1 MSASASASPPV
12 ERPSRRPSPRRT
24 RRGPPALAR
33 AGRALTSTPVL
44 AVALAALAWPVE
56 SRLLPGSIGLNSW
69 PTALHLA
76 THYHFHWGPDVAYT
90 YGPLGFLRY
99 PLVYFEGTARLA
111 LIYVGVTQLALSA
124 SLLYVLRRAF
134 GVWVACG
141 LTLLALCLVPD
152 ERVVAVV
159 FVWAVVA
166 LRADAPRILRTAF
179 VPAVGFL
186 GAVEML
192 VKFNSG
198 VAVLAI
204 GVIAALAMRRRGRDL
219 LVLAGCFVAS
229 FLALWL
235 LAAQRLG
242 DIPTYITGTKEIV
255 SGYGPALGGADPDTT
270 GAVVAALLCIAVVF
284 AIARDAVS
292 QSVRRLH
299 WAVFALWGVV
309 AFIVF
314 KEGFVRSDTNHRP
327 IFFAFALCALL
338 AFAWERRQLGRM
350 LVATG
355 ALALAAAWSF
365 QGSDLVVPTP
375 GSRLDAVVSQ
385 ARMVVDSTALQRQ
398 SARLRTR
405 LRAHY
410 RLDQQTLAGLRNH
423 SMTIMPWDYA
433 VAYAYGLRWQPLPT
447 IQASQAYTTWLDH
460 HAARVFGSRT
470 GPERILRAPK
480 RTLDYRNAAWDMPA
494 AMRTILCRYDEL
506 SANSQWQVL
515 ARTRNRCGRATTIAT
530 VRARWGQTVA
540 VPAPPPHAAV
550 LVRIMGVEPHGLE
563 SLKALLYRPD
573 TRRILVNHH
582 AYRLVPGTAAD
593 GLVLWVPPTADY
605 TGPFALSQ
613 HAPTLAVWR
622 NTANLGGSG
631 KITYRFQQ
639 IPIRPLH
646 TG

>member
-1 MSASASASPPV
+1 MA
-12 ERPSRRPSPRRT
+12 
-24 RRGPPALAR
+24 RGA
-33 AGRALTSTPVL
+33 RALTATPVL
-44 AVALAALAWPVE
+44 AVALAVLAWPVE

-76 THYHFHWGPDVAYT
+76 THYHFHWGPDIAYT
-90 YGPLGFLRY
+90 YGPLGFLRF

-111 LIYVGVTQLALSA
+111 LIYVGATQLALSA

-134 GVWVACG
+134 GVWVACA

-152 ERVVAVV
+152 ER
-159 FVWAVVA
+159 
-166 LRADAPRILRTAF
+166 
-179 VPAVGFL
+179 AVGFL
-186 GAVEML
+186 GALEML

-204 GVIAALAMRRRGRDL
+204 GAIAALAMRRRRRDL
-219 LVLAGCFVAS
+219 LVLGGCFLAS

-235 LAAQRLG
+235 LAGQRVG

-255 SGYGPALGGADPDTT
+255 AGYGPALGGADPDTT
-270 GAVVAALLCIAVVF
+270 GAVVAALLCVAVVF

-292 QSVRRLH
+292 HSVRRLH
-299 WAVFALWGVV
+299 WAVFALWAVV

-327 IFFAFALCALL
+327 IFFAFVLCAVL

-355 ALALAAAWSF
+355 AVALAAAWSF
-365 QGSDLVVPTP
+365 QGSDLIVPTP
-375 GSRLDAVVSQ
+375 GSRLDTVVSQ
-385 ARMVVDSTALQRQ
+385 ARMIVDSTALERQ

-410 RLDQQTLAGLRNH
+410 RLDQRTLAGLRNH

-460 HAARVFGSRT
+460 HAVHVLGART
-470 GPERILRAPK
+470 GPQRILRAPK

-506 SANSQWQVL
+506 SANSKWQVL

-540 VPAPPPHAAV
+540 VPPPPANAAM
-550 LVRIMGVEPHGLE
+550 LVRIEGVEPHGLE
-563 SLKALLYRPD
+563 SLKALIYRPD

-593 GLVLWVPPTADY
+593 GLVLWVPAMSDY

-622 NTANLGGSG
+622 NTADLGGSG

-639 IPIRPLH
+639 IPIRPLQR
-646 TG
+646 G